1 MSRGADIVRLP
12 TAATNPVRQG
22 GAVHAVECEGVVV
35 FGRFGQG
42 SPPQASAARS
52 PAMIIALA
60 LLGTADEAWGRRALA
75 FAKIIAEDMPS
86 EGAAEAVAV
95 MERTFGS
102 VLPEVSR

>member
-22 GAVHAVECEGVVV
+22 DAVHAVEREGVVV
-35 FGRFGQG
+35 FGRFGRG
-42 SPPQASAARS
+42 SPPQPSAARS

-60 LLGTADEAWGRRALA
+60 MLGTADAAWGRRALA
-75 FAKIIAEDMPS
+75 FAKIIASDAPS

-95 MERTFGS
+95 MELALGS
-102 VLPEVSR
+102 ALPEVSR